1 MEAEIAELATRGAT
15 ALVGLM
21 VTEAWARVKP
31 RFAALFGRDREEEV
45 TQELDEIQREIAE
58 APETRDA
65 QVPQWQRRLR
75 LVLQNNPE
83 AATRLRQIL
92 DEFTPK
98 STEQPSTVIHNE
110 LKDMTV
116 HGSVIQVGQGKVVQA
131 DTINGNLNF

>member
-1 MEAEIAELATRGAT
+1 METEIADLATRGAT

-31 RFAALFGRDREEEV
+31 RFAALFGRDREEEIS
-45 TQELDEIQREIAE
+45 QELDEIQSEIAE
-58 APETRDA
+58 APEARDA

-75 LVLQNNPE
+75 LLLQNNPE
-83 AATRLRQIL
+83 AATQLRQIL
-92 DEFTPK
+92 DEFTSK
-98 STEQPSTVIHNE
+98 SPEQPSTVIHNE

-116 HGSVIQVGQGKVVQA
+116 HGSVIQVGKGKVVQA